1 MAGARFLDPSS
12 IPLKRQ
18 SGGNI
23 WATLVPIIQG
33 AIVVGLLAVVGL
45 FFVPVLQTEKGY
57 RDELAKKQREIAAAE
72 EVQTQLKLETEHMKN
87 DDSYVEHIARD
98 QLNMGK
104 PGETI
109 IRFDKYQPVSQSRRR
124 LILKL
129 ITFPVRIN
137 SFDSEIFCCLHRVLY

>member
-1 MAGARFLDPSS
+1 MASPRFLDPSS

-33 AIVVGLLAVVGL
+33 AIIVGLLAVVGL
-45 FFVPVLQTEKGY
+45 FFVPVIQTEDGY
-57 RDELAKKQREIAAAE
+57 KADIVKEKRQIAEALDQQAE
-72 EVQTQLKLETEHMKN
+72 LKLETEHMKN
-87 DDSYVEHIARD
+87 DPAYVEHIARD

-109 IRFDKYQPVSQSRRR
+109 IRFDRYQPAA
-124 LILKL
+124 
-129 ITFPVRIN
+129 PN
-137 SFDSEIFCCLHRVLY
+137 SKSTQVPPDDDSN

>member
-1 MAGARFLDPSS
+1 MASARFLDPSS

-18 SGGNI
+18 SGGNV

-45 FFVPVLQTEKGY
+45 FFLPVIQKENGY
-57 RDELAKKQREIAAAE
+57 KAEIAKKQREIAAALDY
-72 EVQTQLKLETEHMKN
+72 QAQLKLETEHMKN
-87 DDSYVEHIARD
+87 DPAYVEHIARD

-109 IRFDKYQPVSQSRRR
+109 IRFDRYQNTAQSAPSTAAAPVD
-124 LILKL
+124 
-129 ITFPVRIN
+129 
-137 SFDSEIFCCLHRVLY
+137 DSN

>member
-1 MAGARFLDPSS
+1 MANARFLDPSS

-45 FFVPVLQTEKGY
+45 FFVPVINTQNGY
-57 RDELAKKQREIAAAE
+57 KAELAKLQRQTAAAE
-72 EVQTQLKLETEHMKN
+72 DQQAQLKLETEYMKN
-87 DDSYVEHIARD
+87 NPAYVEHIARD

-109 IRFDKYQPVSQSRRR
+109 IRFDRYQQTAPNPPSAQAQ
-124 LILKL
+124 
-129 ITFPVRIN
+129 PDE
-137 SFDSEIFCCLHRVLY
+137 DSSH

>member
-1 MAGARFLDPSS
+1 MASARFLDPSS

-33 AIVVGLLAVVGL
+33 AIVIGLLSVVGL
-45 FFVPVLQTEKGY
+45 FFLPVIQTQNGY
-57 RDELAKKQREIAAAE
+57 KAELAKLQREKAAALD
-72 EVQTQLKLETEHMKN
+72 QHMKN
-87 DDSYVEHIARD
+87 DASYVEHIARD

-109 IRFDKYQPVSQSRRR
+109 IRFDRYQPAVGNPQS
-124 LILKL
+124 IHAA
-129 ITFPVRIN
+129 P
-137 SFDSEIFCCLHRVLY
+137 DGE

>member
-1 MAGARFLDPSS
+1 MASARFLDPSS

-45 FFVPVLQTEKGY
+45 FFVPVINTQNGY
-57 RDELAKKQREIAAAE
+57 KAELAKLQRQTAAAE
-72 EVQTQLKLETEHMKN
+72 DQQAELKLETEYMKN
-87 DDSYVEHIARD
+87 NPAYVEHIARD

-109 IRFDKYQPVSQSRRR
+109 IRFDRYQQTAPNPQSVQA
-124 LILKL
+124 
-129 ITFPVRIN
+129 PPPDPSSN
-137 SFDSEIFCCLHRVLY
+137 

>member
-1 MAGARFLDPSS
+1 MASARFLDPSS

-45 FFVPVLQTEKGY
+45 FFVPVIQTETGY
-57 RDELAKKQREIAAAE
+57 KNEIAKRQREIAAALE
-72 EVQTQLKLETEHMKN
+72 YQAQLKLETEHMKN
-87 DDSYVEHIARD
+87 DPAYVEHIARD

-104 PGETI
+104 PGETVL
-109 IRFDKYQPVSQSRRR
+109 RFDRYQNAAPTAKPPATAPVDD
-124 LILKL
+124 
-129 ITFPVRIN
+129 N
-137 SFDSEIFCCLHRVLY
+137 N

>member
-1 MAGARFLDPSS
+1 MASARFLDPSS

-33 AIVVGLLAVVGL
+33 AIVIGLIAVVGL
-45 FFVPVLQTEKGY
+45 FFLPVIQTENDYKGKLA
-57 RDELAKKQREIAAAE
+57 ELQRKTSAAE
-72 EVQTQLKLETEHMKN
+72 DQQAQLKLETEHMKN
-87 DDSYVEHIARD
+87 DPAYVEHIARD

-109 IRFDKYQPVSQSRRR
+109 IRFDRYQPAAPSS
-124 LILKL
+124 KSAGAA
-129 ITFPVRIN
+129 PDD
-137 SFDSEIFCCLHRVLY
+137 DSN

>member
-1 MAGARFLDPSS
+1 MASPRFLDPSS

-33 AIVVGLLAVVGL
+33 AIVIGLLSVVGL
-45 FFVPVLQTEKGY
+45 FFVPVIQTEDNYK
-57 RDELAKKQREIAAAE
+57 DQLAKIQRETAAAE
-72 EVQTQLKLETEHMKN
+72 ETQARLKLETEHMKN
-87 DDSYVEHIARD
+87 DPAYVEHIARD

-109 IRFDKYQPVSQSRRR
+109 IRFDRYQAAAPK
-124 LILKL
+124 LKSARAL
-129 ITFPVRIN
+129 PDD
-137 SFDSEIFCCLHRVLY
+137 DSSN

>member
-1 MAGARFLDPSS
+1 MASARFLDPSS

-45 FFVPVLQTEKGY
+45 FFVPVLQTERGY
-57 RDELAKKQREIAAAE
+57 KAELAKEQREIAAAME
-72 EVQTQLKLETEHMKN
+72 TQNQLKLETEHMKN
-87 DDSYVEHIARD
+87 DNAYVEHIARD

-109 IRFDKYQPVSQSRRR
+109 IRFDRYQTSGTAASASHA
-124 LILKL
+124 ISDDDG
-129 ITFPVRIN
+129 N
-137 SFDSEIFCCLHRVLY
+137 

>member
-1 MAGARFLDPSS
+1 MASARFLDPSS

-45 FFVPVLQTEKGY
+45 FFVPVLQTERGY
-57 RDELAKKQREIAAAE
+57 KAELATEQRQIAAALE
-72 EVQTQLKLETEHMKN
+72 TQNQLKLETEHLKS
-87 DDSYVEHIARD
+87 DPAYVEHIARD

-109 IRFDKYQPVSQSRRR
+109 IRFDRYQTTGTTAASKTVPDDDG
-124 LILKL
+124 
-129 ITFPVRIN
+129 N
-137 SFDSEIFCCLHRVLY
+137 

>member
-1 MAGARFLDPSS
+1 MANARFLDPSS

-33 AIVVGLLAVVGL
+33 AIVIGLLAVVGL
-45 FFVPVLQTEKGY
+45 FFLPVIETGKQYKENLAQLQRKT
-57 RDELAKKQREIAAAE
+57 AAAE
-72 EVQTQLKLETEHMKN
+72 EQQTQLKLQMEYMKN
-87 DDSYVEHIARD
+87 NPAYVEHIARD

-109 IRFDKYQPVSQSRRR
+109 IRFDKYQATPTSS
-124 LILKL
+124 KA
-129 ITFPVRIN
+129 VREAPAG
-137 SFDSEIFCCLHRVLY
+137 DSSN

>member
-1 MAGARFLDPSS
+1 MASARFLDPSS

-45 FFVPVLQTEKGY
+45 FFVPVIQKEDGY
-57 RDELAKKQREIAAAE
+57 KAELAKLQREMAAAE
-72 EVQTQLKLETEHMKN
+72 DQQAQLKLETEHMKN
-87 DDSYVEHIARD
+87 DPAYVEHIARD

-109 IRFDKYQPVSQSRRR
+109 IRFDRYQPAAPNPKSVQVV
-124 LILKL
+124 
-129 ITFPVRIN
+129 PVDASN
-137 SFDSEIFCCLHRVLY
+137 